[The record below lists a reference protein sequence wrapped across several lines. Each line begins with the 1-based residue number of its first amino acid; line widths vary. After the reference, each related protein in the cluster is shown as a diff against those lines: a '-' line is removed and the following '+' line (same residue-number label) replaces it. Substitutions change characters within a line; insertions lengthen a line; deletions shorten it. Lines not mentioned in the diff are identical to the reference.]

1 MHNCAEGFWIPKGRE
16 GWSWSR
22 VVGELQQILAFLE
35 EKEWQLVSKVP
46 FSKWQQIR
54 SLLHDS
60 ATLGGPR

>member
-46 FSKWQQIR
+46 FSKGK
-54 SLLHDS
+54 HK
-60 ATLGGPR
+60 GGIFPVASTR